1 MFSLKPQFTRVLDV
15 PFNPHEGFH
24 VIAFETVTWLTA
36 WSICDSVQEE
46 GGESKT
52 KDWNALGSEP
62 EASESKSKEEKEI
75 VVTFEEAQTQEAPR

>member
-24 VIAFETVTWLTA
+24 VIAFETVTWLTV

-46 GGESKT
+46 GGESKS
-52 KDWNALGSEP
+52 KD
-62 EASESKSKEEKEI
+62 
-75 VVTFEEAQTQEAPR
+75 

>member
-1 MFSLKPQFTRVLDV
+1 MHYSVALAAEGWLEVSYQMFSLKPQFTRVLDV

-24 VIAFETVTWLTA
+24 VIAFETVTWLTV

-52 KDWNALGSEP
+52 KD
-62 EASESKSKEEKEI
+62 
-75 VVTFEEAQTQEAPR
+75 